1 MGKAQVKKKTQGWR
15 HNPVRVP
22 DSHLGSGKA
31 EGRAD
36 PQKEKQMLPILN
48 KLKSP
53 EYADRTWAC
62 AAISNLIQN
71 DAATRRLFQGKNVVG
86 ELIERLSDSVDE
98 VVVEAS
104 GALRNLAI
112 DGGRELCGEMANKGI
127 ISHLGV
133 LIGKI
138 LNTITSILSTEAM
151 NSDDNLQARKHLL
164 SLSENVIL
172 LLWCLAEA
180 SPKTLANV
188 NAMGCEGLLIMILEA
203 REKLGLGVSLAA
215 AQTLF
220 ALSQDNFPFR
230 KSLIS
235 HPTAL
240 ESLITIAQ
248 EDHIPAENAQKAKEA
263 SRKSKSNKAA
273 AEPAS
278 EADDLPDG
286 RALLRR
292 VLVCGILRNIIR
304 AGSRADEKV
313 GINALTASTILP
325 LINGL
330 LDVKLEDVCTRVD
343 KLVKEIPSDVK
354 ILDRN
359 AKTDHKSTSEV
370 ALERIERNLST
381 IVTALEVLTN
391 ICAGLEDEEDIA
403 AETLEEGGAAAE
415 VEIEEDVDAAM
426 DEDEIDDE
434 GLISMGREP
443 GAELEMET
451 FDSGVKLNPGAT
463 LSHLLT
469 NLHLPERLALLSR
482 PVSLSFP
489 PASTVPSIHPP
500 TTSILSILHL
510 HALEALNNLLLTAV
524 ASISAA
530 DRSAAAQIVASVP
543 VQGLWDSLF
552 AIIQLIGSEPQAL
565 QMKGQEMRM
574 EVLEMTLG
582 CVWGTIKI
590 NPSVVNVQEQQVQIL
605 MDSINVI
612 KDEITKTRVVETL
625 STIAMRESISNA
637 ENQSI
642 SQHLIQRL
650 TSTSPPP
657 SAEMLVSLLN
667 AVIDIYSDE
676 IRSYNSVFV
685 ENCYLQ
691 ILSGIVGKVRAEV
704 KKIDKRKERNLRTRG
719 DEVYENL
726 VAFIKYRRSL
736 QK

>member
-127 ISHLGV
+127 ISHLG
-133 LIGKI
+133 IS
-138 LNTITSILSTEAM
+138 NTITSVLSTETM

-230 KSLIS
+230 KSLII

-240 ESLITIAQ
+240 KSLITIAQ

-278 EADDLPDG
+278 EADGLPDG

-354 ILDRN
+354 ILDKN
-359 AKTDHKSTSEV
+359 AKTDHKSISEV
-370 ALERIERNLST
+370 ALDRIERNLST
-381 IVTALEVLTN
+381 IVAALEVLTN

-443 GAELEMET
+443 GAELGMET

-469 NLHLPERLALLSR
+469 NLHLPERLTQLSR

-489 PASTVPSIHPP
+489 PATVPSIHPP

-552 AIIQLIGSEPQAL
+552 SIIQLIGSEPQAL

-590 NPSVVNVQEQQVQIL
+590 NPSVNVQEQQVQIL

-612 KDEITKTRVVETL
+612 KDEITETRVVETL
-625 STIAMRESISNA
+625 STIAMGESISNA

-642 SQHLIQRL
+642 SQHLVQRL
-650 TSTSPPP
+650 TSTSPSP

-676 IRSYNSVFV
+676 TRSYDSVFV

-691 ILSGIVGKVRAEV
+691 VLSGIVGKVRAEV
-704 KKIDKRKERNLRTRG
+704 KKIDKRRERNLRTRG